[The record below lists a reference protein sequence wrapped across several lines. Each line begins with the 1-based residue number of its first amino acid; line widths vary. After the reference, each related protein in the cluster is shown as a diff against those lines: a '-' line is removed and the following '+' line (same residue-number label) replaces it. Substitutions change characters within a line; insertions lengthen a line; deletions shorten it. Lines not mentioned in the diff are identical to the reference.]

1 MSLIKST
8 RDYGNKVFP
17 FSVPSRSLITMTSR
31 ISGFYKLPPNE
42 RLKAVAEQVA
52 VGSEEISQVERG
64 LVLDQ
69 AEKMVENVIGMFQ
82 VPLGI
87 ATNFV
92 IDGQEVLI
100 PMATEEPS
108 VIAAASNGA
117 RMARGGGGFFTS
129 STGPVMRAQIQAT
142 GIDDP
147 FAARQAILLHK
158 DELMTMANELDPML
172 VKYGGGV
179 KDIEVYVIDSR
190 LGPMVVTHLIVD
202 CRDAM
207 GANAVNTMAEA
218 LAPRIE
224 QITGGRV
231 YLRII
236 SNLADLRLARAKAV
250 FRAEDIG
257 GPEVVDGIILAAELA
272 VVDSY
277 RAATH
282 NKGIMNGV
290 TAVVLATGND
300 TRAVEAGAHS
310 FASRTGRYMSLT
322 RYERNRDGDLVG
334 TIELPVAVGLV
345 GGATRVHPVAK
356 TAVKIL
362 GVKSADD
369 LSRIIAAVGLCQNF
383 AALRALAS
391 EGIQRG
397 HMSLHARNVAVQAG
411 AKCDFIELVAA
422 RMAAERR
429 INVDRAAE
437 LIRELEDRGQEGV

>member
-1 MSLIKST
+1 
-8 RDYGNKVFP
+8 V
-17 FSVPSRSLITMTSR
+17 
-31 ISGFYKLPPNE
+31 
-42 RLKAVAEQVA
+42 
-52 VGSEEISQVERG
+52 SQVETG
-64 LVLDQ
+64 LELAQ
-69 AEKMVENVIGMFQ
+69 ADKMVENVIGMFQ

-87 ATNFV
+87 AMNFV
-92 IDGQEVLI
+92 IDGREVLI

-117 RMARGGGGFFTS
+117 RMAREAGGFSTS
-129 STGPVMRAQIQAT
+129 CTGPVMRAIIQAT
-142 GIDDP
+142 GIADP
-147 FAARQAILLHK
+147 FGAKQAILLHK
-158 DELMTMANELDPML
+158 DELTEMANGKDPML
-172 VKYGGGV
+172 IKYGGGV
-179 KDIEVYVIDSR
+179 KDIEVHVIESR

-218 LAPRIE
+218 LAPQIE
-224 QITGGRV
+224 RITGGRV

-236 SNLADLRLARAKAV
+236 SNLADKRLARARAV

-257 GPEVVDGIILAAELA
+257 GPEVVEGIIQAAALAE
-272 VVDSY
+272 VDPY

-300 TRAVEAGAHS
+300 TRAVEAGAHAY
-310 FASRTGRYMSLT
+310 ASIKGRYQSLT
-322 RYERNRDGDLVG
+322 RYERNKDGDLVA

-356 TAVKIL
+356 SAVKIL
-362 GVKSADD
+362 GVKTADD

-397 HMSLHARNVAVQAG
+397 HMSLHAKNVAAQAG
-411 AKCDFIELVAA
+411 AKCDLIEIIAA

-437 LIRELEDRGQEGV
+437 LMKELEEKGKGEEKK

>member
-1 MSLIKST
+1 MA
-8 RDYGNKVFP
+8 
-17 FSVPSRSLITMTSR
+17 TSR
-31 ISGFYKLPPNE
+31 ISGFYKLPPAD
-42 RLKAVAEQVA
+42 RLKAVAEQA
-52 VGSEEISQVERG
+52 GIGQEEISQIETG
-64 LVLDQ
+64 LQLDQ
-69 AEKMVENVIGMFQ
+69 ADKMVENVIGMFQ
-82 VPLGI
+82 IPLGI

-92 IDGQEVLI
+92 IDGREVLI

-117 RMARGGGGFFTS
+117 RMAREAGGFMTS

-142 GIDDP
+142 GIADP
-147 FAARQAILLHK
+147 FGARAEVLLHK
-158 DELMTMANELDPML
+158 DELVKAANDRDPML
-172 VKYGGGV
+172 VKFGGGV
-179 KDIEVYVIDSR
+179 KDIEAYVIESR
-190 LGPMVVTHLIVD
+190 VGPMVVVHLIVD

-218 LAPRIE
+218 LAPAIE

-236 SNLADLRLARAKAV
+236 SNLADLRLARARAV
-250 FRAEDIG
+250 FKAEEIG
-257 GPEVVDGIILAAELA
+257 GPEVVDGIIQAAALAE
-272 VVDSY
+272 VDPY

-300 TRAVEAGAHS
+300 TRAVESGAH
-310 FASRTGRYMSLT
+310 AYAAVGGRYKSLT
-322 RYERNRDGDLVG
+322 RYEKNRDGDLVG
-334 TIELPVAVGLV
+334 TIELPAAVGLV

-356 TAVKIL
+356 SAVKIL
-362 GVKSADD
+362 GVKTADE
-369 LSRIIAAVGLCQNF
+369 LSRIIATVGLSQNF

-397 HMSLHARNVAVQAG
+397 HMSLHAKNVAVQAG
-411 AKCDFIELVAA
+411 AKCDMVEVIAA

-429 INVDRAAE
+429 ISVDRAAE
-437 LIRELEDRGQEGV
+437 LMKELNMTRGPDKT

>member
-1 MSLIKST
+1 MKEVVRL
-8 RDYGNKVFP
+8 V
-17 FSVPSRSLITMTSR
+17 TSR

-42 RLKAVAEQVA
+42 RLRAAAEQAGITPEEVSA
-52 VGSEEISQVERG
+52 VETG
-64 LVLDQ
+64 LELAQ
-69 AEKMVENVIGMFQ
+69 ADKMVENVIGMFQ
-82 VPLGI
+82 VPLGV

-92 IDGQEVLI
+92 IDGREVLI

-117 RMARGGGGFFTS
+117 RMAREAGGFSTS
-129 STGPVMRAQIQAT
+129 CTGPVMRAIIQAT
-142 GIDDP
+142 GIADP
-147 FAARQAILLHK
+147 FGAKQAILLHK
-158 DELMTMANELDPML
+158 DELTEMANGKDPML
-172 VKYGGGV
+172 IKYGGGV
-179 KDIEVYVIDSR
+179 KDIEVHVIESR

-218 LAPRIE
+218 LAPQIE
-224 QITGGRV
+224 RITGGRV

-236 SNLADLRLARAKAV
+236 SNLADKRLARARAV

-257 GPEVVDGIILAAELA
+257 GPEVVEGIIQAAALAE
-272 VVDSY
+272 VDPY

-300 TRAVEAGAHS
+300 TRAVEAGAHA
-310 FASRTGRYMSLT
+310 FASVKGRYQSLT
-322 RYERNRDGDLVG
+322 RYERNKDGDLVA

-356 TAVKIL
+356 SAVKIL
-362 GVKSADD
+362 GVKTADD

-397 HMSLHARNVAVQAG
+397 HMSLHAKNVAVQAG
-411 AKCDFIELVAA
+411 AKCDLIEIIAA

-437 LIRELEDRGQEGV
+437 LMKELEEKSEGDAKK

>member
-1 MSLIKST
+1 MA
-8 RDYGNKVFP
+8 
-17 FSVPSRSLITMTSR
+17 TSR
-31 ISGFYKLPPNE
+31 ISGFYKLPPAD
-42 RLKAVAEQVA
+42 RLKAIAEQA
-52 VGSEEISQVERG
+52 GIGQEEVSQLETG
-64 LVLDQ
+64 LQLDQ
-69 AEKMVENVIGMFQ
+69 ADKMVENVIGMFQ

-92 IDGQEVLI
+92 IDGREVLI

-117 RMARGGGGFFTS
+117 RMARESGGFKTS
-129 STGPVMRAQIQAT
+129 STGPVMRALIQAT
-142 GIDDP
+142 GIADP
-147 FAARQAILLHK
+147 FGARSEILLHK
-158 DELMTMANELDPML
+158 EELMKAANDRDPML
-172 VKYGGGV
+172 VKFGGGV
-179 KDIEVYVIDSR
+179 LDIEAYVIDSR
-190 LGPMVVTHLIVD
+190 VGPMVVTHLIVD

-218 LAPRIE
+218 LAPRVE

-236 SNLADLRLARAKAV
+236 SNLADKRLARAKAV

-257 GPEVVDGIILAAELA
+257 GPEVVDGIVQAAALAE
-272 VVDSY
+272 VDPY

-300 TRAVEAGAHS
+300 TRAVESGAH
-310 FASRTGRYMSLT
+310 AYAAIPGRYSSLT
-322 RYERNRDGDLVG
+322 RYEKNANGDLVG

-362 GVKSADD
+362 GVKTADE
-369 LSRIIAAVGLCQNF
+369 LSRIIAAVGLSQNF

-397 HMSLHARNVAVQAG
+397 HMSLHAKNVAVQAG
-411 AKCDFIELVAA
+411 AKCDLIEVIAA

-429 INVDRAAE
+429 ISVDRAIE
-437 LIRELEDRGQEGV
+437 LMKEYDKA

>member
-1 MSLIKST
+1 
-8 RDYGNKVFP
+8 
-17 FSVPSRSLITMTSR
+17 MTSR
-31 ISGFYKLPPNE
+31 ISGFYRLAPSE
-42 RLKAVAEQVA
+42 RLAAAAEQA
-52 VGSEEISQVERG
+52 SIGKEEKDQVERG
-64 LVLDQ
+64 LSLEQ
-69 AEKMVENVIGMFQ
+69 ADKMVENVVGMFQ
-82 VPLGI
+82 VPLGV

-92 IDGQEVLI
+92 IDGREVLI

-117 RMARGGGGFFTS
+117 RMAREGGGFVTT

-142 GIDDP
+142 GIVDP
-147 FAARQAILLHK
+147 YSARQAILHHK
-158 DELMTMANELDPML
+158 DELMKMANDKDPML
-172 VKYGGGV
+172 VRFGGGV
-179 KDIEVYVIDSR
+179 KDIEVQVIDSR

-236 SNLADLRLARAKAV
+236 SNLADLRLARARAV
-250 FRAEDIG
+250 FKAEEIG
-257 GPEVVDGIILAAELA
+257 GHEVVDGILLAAELA
-272 VVDSY
+272 QVDPY

-310 FASRTGRYMSLT
+310 YAAMRGQYRSLT
-322 RYERNRDGDLVG
+322 RYEKNRDGDLVG
-334 TIELPVAVGLV
+334 SIEMPVAVGLV

-397 HMSLHARNVAVQAG
+397 HMSLHAKNVAVQAG
-411 AKCDFIELVAA
+411 AKCDMIEIVAA

-429 INVDRAAE
+429 ISVDRAVELMAE
-437 LIRELEDRGQEGV
+437 LNDKAKGNT

>member
-1 MSLIKST
+1 MKEVVRL
-8 RDYGNKVFP
+8 V
-17 FSVPSRSLITMTSR
+17 TSR

-42 RLKAVAEQVA
+42 RLRAAAEQAGITPEEVSA
-52 VGSEEISQVERG
+52 VETG
-64 LVLDQ
+64 LELAQ
-69 AEKMVENVIGMFQ
+69 ADKMVENVIGMFQ
-82 VPLGI
+82 VPLGV

-92 IDGQEVLI
+92 IDGREVLI

-117 RMARGGGGFFTS
+117 RMAREAGGFSTS
-129 STGPVMRAQIQAT
+129 CTGPVMRAIIQAT
-142 GIDDP
+142 GIADP
-147 FAARQAILLHK
+147 FGAKQAILLHK
-158 DELMTMANELDPML
+158 DELTEMANGKDPML
-172 VKYGGGV
+172 IKYGGGV
-179 KDIEVYVIDSR
+179 KDIEVHVIESR

-218 LAPRIE
+218 LAPQIE
-224 QITGGRV
+224 RITGGRV

-236 SNLADLRLARAKAV
+236 SNLADKRLARARAV

-257 GPEVVDGIILAAELA
+257 GPEVVEGIIQAAALAE
-272 VVDSY
+272 VDPY

-300 TRAVEAGAHS
+300 TRAVEAGAHA
-310 FASRTGRYMSLT
+310 FASVKGRYQSLT
-322 RYERNRDGDLVG
+322 RYERNKDGDLVA

-356 TAVKIL
+356 SAVKIL
-362 GVKSADD
+362 GVKTADD

-397 HMSLHARNVAVQAG
+397 HMSLHAKNVAVQAG
-411 AKCDFIELVAA
+411 AKCDLIEIIAS

-437 LIRELEDRGQEGV
+437 LMKELEEKSEGDAKK

>member
-1 MSLIKST
+1 
-8 RDYGNKVFP
+8 
-17 FSVPSRSLITMTSR
+17 MTSR
-31 ISGFYKLPPNE
+31 ISGFFKLAPTE
-42 RLKAVAEQVA
+42 RLEAAARQA
-52 VGSEEISQVERG
+52 SLNDEEINQIKIG
-64 LVLDQ
+64 LSLDQ
-69 AEKMVENVIGMFQ
+69 ADKMVENVVGMFQ

-92 IDGQEVLI
+92 IDGREVLI

-117 RMARGGGGFFTS
+117 RMAREAGGFVTS
-129 STGPVMRAQIQAT
+129 SSGPVMRAQIQAT
-142 GIDDP
+142 GIVDP
-147 FAARQAILLHK
+147 YSARQAILLHR
-158 DELMTMANELDPML
+158 DELIKMANDKDPML
-172 VKYGGGV
+172 VKFGGGV

-236 SNLADLRLARAKAV
+236 SNLADLRLARARAV
-250 FRAEDIG
+250 FKAEEIG
-257 GPEVVDGIILAAELA
+257 GHEVVDGILLAAELA
-272 VVDSY
+272 QVDSY

-300 TRAVEAGAHS
+300 TRAVESGAHAY
-310 FASRTGRYMSLT
+310 ASKSGQYRSLT
-322 RYERNRDGDLVG
+322 RYEKNKDGDLVG
-334 TIELPVAVGLV
+334 SIEMPVAVGLV

-356 TAVKIL
+356 TAVRIL
-362 GVKSADD
+362 GIKSADD

-397 HMSLHARNVAVQAG
+397 HMSLHAKNVAVQAG
-411 AKCDFIELVAA
+411 AKCDMIEIIAA

-429 INVDRAAE
+429 ISVDRATE
-437 LIRELEDRGQEGV
+437 LIAEMDEKAKGNI

>member
-1 MSLIKST
+1 MA
-8 RDYGNKVFP
+8 
-17 FSVPSRSLITMTSR
+17 TSR
-31 ISGFYKLPPNE
+31 ISGFYKLPPAQ
-42 RLKAVAEQVA
+42 RLKAVAEQTRI
-52 VGSEEISQVERG
+52 GQEEVSQLESG
-64 LVLDQ
+64 LKLDQ
-69 AEKMVENVIGMFQ
+69 ADKMVENVIGMFQ

-92 IDGQEVLI
+92 IDGREVLI

-117 RMARGGGGFFTS
+117 RMAREAGGFWTS

-142 GIDDP
+142 GIADP
-147 FAARQAILLHK
+147 FGARAEILLHK
-158 DELMTMANELDPML
+158 EELMKAANDRDPML
-172 VKYGGGV
+172 VKFGGGV
-179 KDIEVYVIDSR
+179 KDIEAYVIDSR
-190 LGPMVVTHLIVD
+190 VGPMVVTHLIVD

-207 GANAVNTMAEA
+207 GANAANTMAET

-236 SNLADLRLARAKAV
+236 SNLADKRLARAKAV
-250 FRAEDIG
+250 FKAGEIG
-257 GPEVVDGIILAAELA
+257 GPLVVDGIIQAAALAE
-272 VVDSY
+272 VDPY

-282 NKGIMNGV
+282 NKGIMNGI

-300 TRAVEAGAHS
+300 TRAVESGAH
-310 FASRTGRYMSLT
+310 AYAAVRGRYSSLT
-322 RYERNRDGDLVG
+322 RYEKNRDGDLVG

-356 TAVKIL
+356 STVKIL
-362 GVKSADD
+362 GVKSADE
-369 LSRIIAAVGLCQNF
+369 LSRIIAAVGLAQNF

-397 HMSLHARNVAVQAG
+397 HMSLHAKNVAVQAG
-411 AKCDFIELVAA
+411 AKCDLVEVIAA

-429 INVDRAAE
+429 ISVDRAIE
-437 LIRELEDRGQEGV
+437 LMKEYDKT

>member
-1 MSLIKST
+1 
-8 RDYGNKVFP
+8 
-17 FSVPSRSLITMTSR
+17 
-31 ISGFYKLPPNE
+31 
-42 RLKAVAEQVA
+42 
-52 VGSEEISQVERG
+52 
-64 LVLDQ
+64 
-69 AEKMVENVIGMFQ
+69 
-82 VPLGI
+82 
-87 ATNFV
+87 
-92 IDGQEVLI
+92 
-100 PMATEEPS
+100 MATEEPS

>member
-1 MSLIKST
+1 
-8 RDYGNKVFP
+8 
-17 FSVPSRSLITMTSR
+17 MTSR
-31 ISGFYKLPPNE
+31 ISGFYRLAPSE
-42 RLKAVAEQVA
+42 RLAAAAEQA
-52 VGSEEISQVERG
+52 SIGKEEIDQVERG
-64 LVLDQ
+64 LSLEQ
-69 AEKMVENVIGMFQ
+69 ADKMVENVVGMFQ
-82 VPLGI
+82 VPLGV

-92 IDGQEVLI
+92 IDGLEVLI

-117 RMARGGGGFFTS
+117 RMAREGGGFVTT

-142 GIDDP
+142 GIVDP
-147 FAARQAILLHK
+147 YSARQAILHHK
-158 DELMTMANELDPML
+158 DELMKMANDKDPML
-172 VKYGGGV
+172 VRFGGGV
-179 KDIEVYVIDSR
+179 KDIEVQVIDSR

-236 SNLADLRLARAKAV
+236 SNLADLRLARARAV
-250 FRAEDIG
+250 FKAEEIG
-257 GPEVVDGIILAAELA
+257 GHEVVDGILLAAELA
-272 VVDSY
+272 QVDPY

-310 FASRTGRYMSLT
+310 YAAMRGQYRSLT
-322 RYERNRDGDLVG
+322 RYEKNRDGDLVG
-334 TIELPVAVGLV
+334 SIEMPVAVGLV

-397 HMSLHARNVAVQAG
+397 HMSLHAKNVAVQAG
-411 AKCDFIELVAA
+411 AKCDMIEIVAA

-429 INVDRAAE
+429 ISVDRAVELMAE
-437 LIRELEDRGQEGV
+437 LNDKAKGNT